1 MYCSLAD
8 VKDELYLPLLQQM
21 RVRFPGDELD
31 VFLEKHV
38 LSATDYVDS
47 ILSQAFSV
55 PIELDEDGKAP
66 SSVRTATAK
75 MAAFF
80 ALAIFSEQEELF
92 KDRRDA
98 AREMLDALV
107 ASGRLPGRDVLGVRR
122 IQWGSDARRF
132 TKDVMSRW

>member
-21 RVRFPGDELD
+21 KVRFPGDELD
-31 VFLEKHV
+31 EFLEKHI

-47 ILSQAFSV
+47 ILSQAFAV
-55 PIELDEDGKAP
+55 PITPDESGRVP
-66 SSVRTATAK
+66 SVVRTATAK

-92 KDRRDA
+92 KDRREA
-98 AREMLDALV
+98 ATEMLAALV
-107 ASGRLPGRDVLGVRR
+107 ASGRLPGRQQAVRR
-122 IQWGSDARRF
+122 IQWGSDKQFF
-132 TKDVMSRW
+132 TKDAMRRW